1 MELVGSNVGSSI
13 PVVICDDSRL
23 ARRQMARALTPWNVN
38 ITETTNGLEAL
49 EAIRAG
55 KGELLFLDLNMPL
68 MDGYEV
74 LSRIR
79 SNDLPTLT
87 IVVSGDIQPEAR
99 ERVLQQGALD
109 FIRKPID
116 LQQLSLTLKAF
127 GLLEALDHPPAPST
141 DSLPE
146 TPSTDASSSVLKT
159 TIELLDSYQELSN
172 VAMGEAA
179 SLLAQLLDTFI
190 ELPIPRIQLIDACE
204 LEAMLAQTFQADTL
218 TTLCQG
224 FIAPGIA
231 GEALLTM
238 STRNADNLAR
248 LLKHDGILT
257 EQVER
262 ELVMD
267 IANVLIGAFLNGLG
281 TQLDM
286 RFSQGS
292 PLMLHRENLPK
303 RDCAQDQQTTTLSVD
318 ICYRIEGQD
327 INCDLMLLFTE
338 DSLTTLNERVRHL

>member
-1 MELVGSNVGSSI
+1 
-13 PVVICDDSRL
+13 
-23 ARRQMARALTPWNVN
+23 MARALTHWNVD

-49 EAIRAG
+49 EAIRSG

-99 ERVLQQGALD
+99 ERVLEQGALD

-127 GLLEALDHPPAPST
+127 GLLEALDHPRTEDSEPPSCSLNT
-141 DSLPE
+141 DSSLIQ
-146 TPSTDASSSVLKT
+146 T
-159 TIELLDSYQELSN
+159 TTGLLDSYQELSN

-238 STRNADNLAR
+238 SARNAETLAR
-248 LLKHDGILT
+248 LLKHDGTLT

-281 TQLDM
+281 TQLDTK
-286 RFSQGS
+286 FSQGS
-292 PLMLHRENLPK
+292 PLMLHKENLPK
-303 RDCAQDQQTTTLSVD
+303 RDCSQSQQSTTLSID

-338 DSLTTLNERVRHL
+338 DSLTTLNELIRHL

>member
-1 MELVGSNVGSSI
+1 MGSPI

-23 ARRQMARALTPWNVN
+23 ARRQMARALTQWNVA

-74 LSRIR
+74 LNRIR
-79 SNDLPTLT
+79 SQDLPTLT
-87 IVVSGDIQPEAR
+87 VVVSGDIQPCAR
-99 ERVLQQGALD
+99 KRVLSQGALD

-116 LQQLSLTLKAF
+116 LNRLGQTLRSF
-127 GLLEALDHPPAPST
+127 GLLEALDQTRLPPHETANAPDHT
-141 DSLPE
+141 DNAPVSAAIAL
-146 TPSTDASSSVLKT
+146 S
-159 TIELLDSYQELSN
+159 DSYQELSN

-179 SLLAQLLDTFI
+179 NLLAQLLDTFI
-190 ELPIPRIQLIDACE
+190 ELPVPRIQMIDARE
-204 LEAMLAQTFQADTL
+204 LSTTLEQAFQADTL
-218 TTLCQG
+218 TTVCQG
-224 FIAPGIA
+224 FIAPGIS

-238 STRNADNLAR
+238 SARNADTLAQ
-248 LLKHDGILT
+248 LLKHDGTLT
-257 EQVER
+257 DQVER

-281 TQLDM
+281 SQLDL

-292 PLMLHRENLPK
+292 PLMLRKNTLPHTNN
-303 RDCAQDQQTTTLSVD
+303 CACAVQRTLSID
-318 ICYRIEGQD
+318 ISYRIEGHD
-327 INCDLMLLFTE
+327 ISCDLLMLFTE
-338 DSLTTLNERVRHL
+338 DSLTTLNELVRHL